1 MMNWEFDKTPF
12 MKRSEREDIRPVIP
26 SVKQVDGLVRNL
38 SSAMKKATT
47 IEEKCRIK
55 RMVDEFIDLK
65 EML

>member
-1 MMNWEFDKTPF
+1 MNWEINRKPF
-12 MKRSEREDIRPVIP
+12 MKRSEREDIKPVIP

-55 RMVDEFIDLK
+55 RMVDEFIDLRG
-65 EML
+65 ML